1 MMRLVAAVH
10 SVLGN
15 MNPLKSNCVMYLHH
29 YITNNGKSARTLL
42 ENFSVPNFYYS
53 SEMVN

>member
-1 MMRLVAAVH
+1 MMHLVAAVH

-15 MNPLKSNCVMYLHH
+15 MNPLKSSCVMYLHH
-29 YITNNGKSARTLL
+29 YITNNDKSAGTLL
-42 ENFSVPNFYYS
+42 ENVSVPNFYHS